1 MTQVAKKVIDIDDVE
16 VTVRELT
23 VEAVRALMVP
33 APRLEH
39 PSPEQV
45 AERNLDVA
53 LFEDC
58 RLSDLEIMTSLTRNQ
73 IQGMRPS
80 QLRRV
85 VDACKEMNKDF
96 FAMLG
101 RITA

>member
-1 MTQVAKKVIDIDDVE
+1 MAQEAKKVIDIDDLE

-23 VEAVRALMVP
+23 VEAVRALMIP
-33 APRLEH
+33 GPRLEQ
-39 PSPEQV
+39 PTPEQV

-53 LFEDC
+53 LFEEC
-58 RLSDLEIMTSLTRNQ
+58 RLTDLEIMTSLTRDQ
-73 IQGMRPS
+73 ILGMRPS